1 MYVVKLKESIGS
13 LSSPDPIFQTLVG
26 FWAPKALMAAV
37 ELELFTKLSG
47 GKQMKLNELQKA
59 LGMEARPTGV
69 FASAL
74 ASLGLLQ
81 IRKQK

>member
-1 MYVVKLKESIGS
+1 V
-13 LSSPDPIFQTLVG
+13 
-26 FWAPKALMAAV
+26 AKALMAAAV

-47 GKQMKLNELQKA
+47 DKQMKLNELQKA

-74 ASLGLLQ
+74 A
-81 IRKQK
+81 

>member
-1 MYVVKLKESIGS
+1 
-13 LSSPDPIFQTLVG
+13 
-26 FWAPKALMAAV
+26 
-37 ELELFTKLSG
+37 
-47 GKQMKLNELQKA
+47 MKLNELQKA